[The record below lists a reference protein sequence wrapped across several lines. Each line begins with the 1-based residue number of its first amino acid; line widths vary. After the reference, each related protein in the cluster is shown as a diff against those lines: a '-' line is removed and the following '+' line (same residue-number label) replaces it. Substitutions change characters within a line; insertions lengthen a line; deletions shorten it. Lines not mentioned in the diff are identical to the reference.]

1 MKVIPPAAT
10 LLDERG
16 IRPSH
21 QRVRIY
27 EVLAGT
33 KAHPSVDWIYR
44 SLSDELPTL
53 SRTTVYNTLG
63 TLIEAG
69 LAKPV
74 FIEGEE
80 IRYDADMSVH
90 GHFRCRKCGTVYDFK
105 VGESDMEP
113 DLPEGFIAEQVQ
125 LNCIGLCPACA
136 GEEIHNQVN
145 R

>member
-1 MKVIPPAAT
+1 MKNSAETAA

-27 EVLAGT
+27 ETLAGT
-33 KAHPSVDWIYR
+33 KSHPSVDWIYR
-44 SLSDELPTL
+44 GLSGELPTL

-63 TLIEAG
+63 SLIAAG

-80 IRYDADMSVH
+80 IRYDADMSEH
-90 GHFRCRKCGTVYDFK
+90 GHFRCRSCGKVYDFPIEHGT
-105 VGESDMEP
+105 VRPS
-113 DLPEGFIAEQVQ
+113 LAEGFTAEQVQ
-125 LNCIGLCPACA
+125 LNCIGLCPDCA
-136 GEEIHNQVN
+136 